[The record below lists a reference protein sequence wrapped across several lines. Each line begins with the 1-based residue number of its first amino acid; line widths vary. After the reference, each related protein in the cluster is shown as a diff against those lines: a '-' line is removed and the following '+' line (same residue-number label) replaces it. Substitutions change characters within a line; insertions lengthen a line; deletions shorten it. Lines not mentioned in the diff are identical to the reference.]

1 MPSVSLKRRRST
13 DLDERYSRDKCP
25 AQIEQRDRSND
36 IESNKSSRCN
46 SYSFEIC
53 NVYRESRVSFTIYTR
68 VFRNPITLHRHPI
81 PLDWYRLGEIGK
93 TTRSAGIVVCSTSHG
108 APVETPTRVVIRPFT
123 AYLIFLRVLEME
135 SLTRAFHL
143 RFSIT
148 DISRW
153 RKRKIFRRESEYTFD
168 NVRCNFFPQ
177 FNRAFSHPTKF
188 NLDIRLGTR
197 LPSHGYRITRHFPL
211 PGPAGNGRK

>member
-93 TTRSAGIVVCSTSHG
+93 TMRSAGIVVCSTSHG

-143 RFSIT
+143 FSPL
-148 DISRW
+148 R
-153 RKRKIFRRESEYTFD
+153 IFRAEEKEKFFDASRNILSTTFD
-168 NVRCNFFPQ
+168 VIFFHSLIARFLTPRNSIWI
-177 FNRAFSHPTKF
+177 F
-188 NLDIRLGTR
+188 D
-197 LPSHGYRITRHFPL
+197 
-211 PGPAGNGRK
+211 

>member
-1 MPSVSLKRRRST
+1 MKRRRST

-143 RFSIT
+143 FSPL
-148 DISRW
+148 R
-153 RKRKIFRRESEYTFD
+153 IFRAEEKEKFFDASRNIPSTTFD
-168 NVRCNFFPQ
+168 VIFFHSLIARFLTPRNSIWI
-177 FNRAFSHPTKF
+177 F
-188 NLDIRLGTR
+188 D
-197 LPSHGYRITRHFPL
+197 
-211 PGPAGNGRK
+211 

>member
-1 MPSVSLKRRRST
+1 M
-13 DLDERYSRDKCP
+13 
-25 AQIEQRDRSND
+25 
-36 IESNKSSRCN
+36 
-46 SYSFEIC
+46 
-53 NVYRESRVSFTIYTR
+53 
-68 VFRNPITLHRHPI
+68 
-81 PLDWYRLGEIGK
+81 
-93 TTRSAGIVVCSTSHG
+93 RSAGIVVCSTSHG

-143 RFSIT
+143 FSPL
-148 DISRW
+148 R
-153 RKRKIFRRESEYTFD
+153 IFRAEEKEKFFDASRNIPSTTFD
-168 NVRCNFFPQ
+168 VFPQ